1 MKYLLFILLS
11 ITFSETIG
19 GYAGSSFRYGT
30 NAREIALGN
39 ALISSYN
46 KGFNALVNPA
56 LLSEI
61 KSDEY
66 GFSYFSLSLD
76 RSVQALSLSNTL
88 PPNAGMSLS
97 YVKTGTDDIILK
109 DNNNNSIGKY
119 NHSESYIA
127 ISFGTKF
134 NKLSIG
140 LSLKAFFNKM
150 PNHSAKGIGA
160 DLGMIYNINESSQIG
175 FICKDINSKYSWDN
189 ENNSVFEEVIPLTYA
204 LGYSYIN
211 NAILIALRH
220 NVLTIN
226 EFNFKESM
234 IGIEYN
240 MSTFLNIPLTLRC
253 GKNQNSKFNF
263 GFGYPIKLSKSRLLI
278 FDYSIDTNVF
288 EKGGNHLISLT
299 FSMENNK

>member
-76 RSVQALSLSNTL
+76 RSVQVLSLSNTL

-97 YVKTGTDDIILK
+97 VHAKRSLNVMFYKG
-109 DNNNNSIGKY
+109 SW
-119 NHSESYIA
+119 E
-127 ISFGTKF
+127 
-134 NKLSIG
+134 G
-140 LSLKAFFNKM
+140 L
-150 PNHSAKGIGA
+150 
-160 DLGMIYNINESSQIG
+160 DCSSRSRTTAETNT
-175 FICKDINSKYSWDN
+175 FC
-189 ENNSVFEEVIPLTYA
+189 
-204 LGYSYIN
+204 
-211 NAILIALRH
+211 
-220 NVLTIN
+220 
-226 EFNFKESM
+226 
-234 IGIEYN
+234 
-240 MSTFLNIPLTLRC
+240 STFGVPVC
-253 GKNQNSKFNF
+253 CF
-263 GFGYPIKLSKSRLLI
+263 
-278 FDYSIDTNVF
+278 
-288 EKGGNHLISLT
+288 
-299 FSMENNK
+299 M